1 MCIRDRLTGTE
12 AGDRAVV
19 TAQIVGDLNGVVLD
33 GHIEV
38 VAVSYT
44 HLMTLHCSQ
53 MGFTEGL
60 TFMMLNLLL
69 VDALTLIW
77 SAR

>member
-1 MCIRDRLTGTE
+1 MARI
-12 AGDRAVV
+12 AGVDLPREKRV
-19 TAQIVGDLNGVVLD
+19 QVGL
-33 GHIEV
+33 
-38 VAVSYT
+38 
-44 HLMTLHCSQ
+44 
-53 MGFTEGL
+53 TEGL